1 MQQIYV
7 ERFHIVN
14 KQELYMD
21 LKMNVDGDVVVVVVA
36 VEQLNRREK
45 NEEEVQQQW

>member
-21 LKMNVDGDVVVVVVA
+21 LKMNVDGDVVVVVA